1 MQRILQNILMNS
13 IIHNPPNTDIYTHI
27 FDADQS
33 IEIHIVDNGV
43 GMSSDL
49 KDNIFQQY
57 YRGTT
62 TDASSEGTGLGMA
75 IVHNLIQAHRG
86 TISIESE
93 LAKGTTF
100 ILHYQKN
107 NKITSHILEVI
118 FYNFNTTFVFCGQ
131 PALLITKVHKE

>member
-1 MQRILQNILMNS
+1 M
-13 IIHNPPNTDIYTHI
+13 P
-27 FDADQS
+27 
-33 IEIHIVDNGV
+33 
-43 GMSSDL
+43 SDL

-75 IVHNLIQAHRG
+75 IVHNLVQAHRG

-100 ILHYQKN
+100 V
-107 NKITSHILEVI
+107 ITL
-118 FYNFNTTFVFCGQ
+118 
-131 PALLITKVHKE
+131 PKK